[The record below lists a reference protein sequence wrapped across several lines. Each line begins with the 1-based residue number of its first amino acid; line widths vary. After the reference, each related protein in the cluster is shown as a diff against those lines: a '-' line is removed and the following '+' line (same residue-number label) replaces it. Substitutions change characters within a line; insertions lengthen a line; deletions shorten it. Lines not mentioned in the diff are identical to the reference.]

1 MGSLWPTF
9 GASDGGFFLWRVL
22 NYLDSNVAMCGVS
35 VIIYL
40 RNVLISCG
48 KGANAMYVSL
58 HNSYVKRRL
67 LPGPIILFYVLSAV
81 ITFYSSS
88 SLALPTLRTVEYVDL
103 DRFMGKW
110 YVIACIPTFIE
121 KDIFNATETYRRAS
135 NGTIETTFTFTKG
148 GFSGPRKTYRPTGFI
163 NNTDTNAVWGMQFI
177 WPIKADFRI
186 VYLDE
191 NYQRTVIAREKR
203 DYVWLMS
210 RDPIL
215 SEEEY
220 AGFVQFIV
228 SLGYSENQLRRVPQ
242 KWTDTSLN

>member
-1 MGSLWPTF
+1 
-9 GASDGGFFLWRVL
+9 
-22 NYLDSNVAMCGVS
+22 MCGVS

-40 RNVLISCG
+40 RNVLIRRG
-48 KGANAMYVSL
+48 KWAHAIRVLL
-58 HNSYVKRRL
+58 HNSCGDRRL
-67 LPGPIILFYVLSAV
+67 LPGAIVLFYMLSAV
-81 ITFYSSS
+81 ITFYSPS
-88 SLALPTLRTVEYVDL
+88 SLALPTLRTVDYVDL

-163 NNTDTNAVWGMQFI
+163 DNTDTNAVWGMQFI
-177 WPIKADFRI
+177 SPIKADFRI
-186 VYLDE
+186 VYLDA

-220 AGFVQFIV
+220 AGFVQLIV
-228 SLGYSENQLRRVPQ
+228 SLGYSENQLQRVPQ
-242 KWTDTSLN
+242 KWIDTSLD

>member
-1 MGSLWPTF
+1 
-9 GASDGGFFLWRVL
+9 
-22 NYLDSNVAMCGVS
+22 MCGVS

-40 RNVLISCG
+40 RNALIRRGKLAHVMRVL
-48 KGANAMYVSL
+48 L
-58 HNSYVKRRL
+58 HNRYGDRRL
-67 LPGPIILFYVLSAV
+67 FPGAIALFYMLCAV
-81 ITFYSSS
+81 ITFYSPS
-88 SLALPTLRTVEYVDL
+88 SLALPTLRTVDYVDL

-121 KDIFNATETYRRAS
+121 KDMFNATETYRRAS

-163 NNTDTNAVWGMQFI
+163 DNTDTNAVWGMQFI

-186 VYLDE
+186 VYLDA

-220 AGFVQFIV
+220 GGFVQFIV

-242 KWTDTSLN
+242 KWIDTSLD

>member
-1 MGSLWPTF
+1 M
-9 GASDGGFFLWRVL
+9 RVL
-22 NYLDSNVAMCGVS
+22 
-35 VIIYL
+35 
-40 RNVLISCG
+40 
-48 KGANAMYVSL
+48 L
-58 HNSYVKRRL
+58 HNSYGDRRL
-67 LPGPIILFYVLSAV
+67 LPGAIVLFYMVSSV
-81 ITFYSSS
+81 MTFYSPS
-88 SLALPTLRTVEYVDL
+88 SLALPTLRTVDYVDL

-163 NNTDTNAVWGMQFI
+163 DNTDTNAVWGMQFI
-177 WPIKADFRI
+177 WPIKADYRI
-186 VYLDE
+186 VYLDA
-191 NYQRTVIAREKR
+191 NYQRTVVAREKR

-220 AGFVQFIV
+220 AGFVQLIV

-242 KWTDTSLN
+242 KWIDTSLD

>member
-1 MGSLWPTF
+1 M
-9 GASDGGFFLWRVL
+9 R
-22 NYLDSNVAMCGVS
+22 
-35 VIIYL
+35 
-40 RNVLISCG
+40 
-48 KGANAMYVSL
+48 VSL
-58 HNSYVKRRL
+58 HNSNIHRRL
-67 LPGPIILFYVLSAV
+67 LPGAIVLFYMLSAM

-88 SLALPTLRTVEYVDL
+88 SLALPTLRTVDYVDL

-163 NNTDTNAVWGMQFI
+163 ENTDTNAVWSMQFI
-177 WPIKADFRI
+177 WPIRADFRI
-186 VYLDE
+186 VYLDA

-220 AGFVQFIV
+220 ADFVRFIV
-228 SLGYSENQLRRVPQ
+228 SLGYAENKLRRVPQ
-242 KWTDTSLN
+242 KWTDTSLD

>member
-1 MGSLWPTF
+1 
-9 GASDGGFFLWRVL
+9 
-22 NYLDSNVAMCGVS
+22 MCGVS

-40 RNVLISCG
+40 RNVLIRRG
-48 KGANAMYVSL
+48 KWTHAMRVLL
-58 HNSYVKRRL
+58 HNSYGDRRL
-67 LPGPIILFYVLSAV
+67 LPGAIVLFYMVSSV
-81 ITFYSSS
+81 MTFYSPS
-88 SLALPTLRTVEYVDL
+88 SLALPTLRTVDYVDL

-163 NNTDTNAVWGMQFI
+163 DNTDTNAVWGMQFI
-177 WPIKADFRI
+177 WPIKADYRI
-186 VYLDE
+186 VYLDS
-191 NYQRTVIAREKR
+191 NYQRTVVAREKR

-220 AGFVQFIV
+220 ADFVQFIV

-242 KWTDTSLN
+242 KWIDTSLD

>member
-1 MGSLWPTF
+1 
-9 GASDGGFFLWRVL
+9 
-22 NYLDSNVAMCGVS
+22 
-35 VIIYL
+35 
-40 RNVLISCG
+40 
-48 KGANAMYVSL
+48 
-58 HNSYVKRRL
+58 
-67 LPGPIILFYVLSAV
+67 LPGAIVLFYMLSAV
-81 ITFYSSS
+81 ITFYSPS
-88 SLALPTLRTVEYVDL
+88 SLALPTLRTVDYVDL

-163 NNTDTNAVWGMQFI
+163 DNTDTNAVWSMQFI

-186 VYLDE
+186 VYLDA

-220 AGFVQFIV
+220 AGFVQLIV
-228 SLGYSENQLRRVPQ
+228 SFGYSENQLRRVPQ